1 MPDGTR
7 GLNASSLQSCFP
19 TYDDSM
25 RLDHLPRPKAR
36 SLLLCCLLALAA
48 CGGEKEAGDKGAAG
62 DQAIPVGI
70 ESVRQQPWVDEVQ
83 ALGTVRAR
91 ESVEVTAKV
100 SETVQ
105 RVHFES
111 GQQVGRGAPLVT
123 LTGQQQIASLRAAE
137 ATANE
142 AEKLYQRQS
151 QLAAQQL
158 IARASLDSQRA
169 TLDAARAQVTQIRA
183 NLSDRVI
190 RAPFAGVLGI
200 RQVSPGALVTPGTVI
215 ATLDDVSRV
224 FVDFPLP
231 ERAIAGA
238 GEGQAVTATTSAWP
252 ARNFDGTVSTVAAR
266 LDEGSRA
273 ATVRA
278 DFPNPDRALKP
289 GMLMEVRLARGEG
302 PALVIPEIA
311 VQQVGSET
319 FVWRVKQDGTI
330 EKAVIELGGRV
341 PGKVMVAKGLAA
353 GDRIVTA
360 GVGKLKANDKVTQA
374 GEPPAPA
381 AKAG

>member
-1 MPDGTR
+1 MPQR
-7 GLNASSLQSCFP
+7 FP
-19 TYDDSM
+19 
-25 RLDHLPRPKAR
+25 R
-36 SLLLCCLLALAA
+36 SLIVACLSALALSA
-48 CGGEKEAGDKGAAG
+48 CGGDASPAQGGPGNRGAAV
-62 DQAIPVGI
+62 PVGI
-70 ESVRQQPWVDEVQ
+70 EVVREQPWADDIH
-83 ALGTVRAR
+83 ALGTVKAR

-111 GQQVGRGAPLVT
+111 GQQVGRGAALVT
-123 LTGQQQIASLRAAE
+123 LTGQQQYAALRSAE
-137 ATANE
+137 AAAVE

-151 QLAAQQL
+151 RLADQQL
-158 IARASLDSQRA
+158 IARAMLDSQQA
-169 TLDAARAQVTQIRA
+169 TRDAARAQVTQIRA

-224 FVDFPLP
+224 YVDFPLP
-231 ERAIAGA
+231 ERVIAGA
-238 GEGQAVTATTSAWP
+238 GVGQAVAATTSAWP
-252 ARNFDGTVSTVAAR
+252 GRSFTGTVSTVATR

-273 ATVRA
+273 AMVRA

-289 GMLMEVRLARGEG
+289 GMLMEVSLTRGEA

-319 FVWRVKQDGTI
+319 FVWRVKTDGST
-330 EKAVIELGGRV
+330 EKAQIEVGGRV

-360 GVGKLKANDKVTQA
+360 GVGKLKAGDKVTQA
-374 GEPPAPA
+374 GEAPAPA

>member
-1 MPDGTR
+1 MRHDHSPRAAACTV
-7 GLNASSLQSCFP
+7 LLSSL
-19 TYDDSM
+19 
-25 RLDHLPRPKAR
+25 LVLG
-36 SLLLCCLLALAA
+36 A
-48 CGGEKEAGDKGAAG
+48 CGGGKEAGSQGA
-62 DQAIPVGI
+62 DRNQAVPVGI
-70 ESVRQQPWVDEVQ
+70 QSVRQEPWVDEVQ
-83 ALGTVRAR
+83 ALGTVKAR
-91 ESVEVTAKV
+91 ESVDVTAKV

-111 GQQVGRGAPLVT
+111 GQQVGRGAALVT
-123 LTGQQQIASLRAAE
+123 LTGQQQIAALRSAE
-137 ATANE
+137 AALAE
-142 AEKLYQRQS
+142 AEKLYQRQA
-151 QLAAQQL
+151 QLASQQL
-158 IARASLDSQRA
+158 IARASLDSQQA
-169 TLDAARAQVTQIRA
+169 TRDAARAQVAQIRA

-224 FVDFPLP
+224 YVDFPLP

-238 GEGQAVTATTSAWP
+238 GEGQAVTATTTAWP
-252 ARNFDGTVSTVAAR
+252 GRSFDGTVSTVAAR
-266 LDEGSRA
+266 IDEGSRA

-289 GMLMEVRLARGEG
+289 GMLMEVRLARGEA

-319 FVWRVKQDGTI
+319 FVWRVKQDGSI
-330 EKAVIELGGRV
+330 EKAQIEVGGRV

-360 GVGKLKANDKVTQA
+360 GVGKLKAGDKVTQA
-374 GEPPAPA
+374 SEAPA
-381 AKAG
+381 AAAAKG

>member
-1 MPDGTR
+1 MRHDISPR
-7 GLNASSLQSCFP
+7 VVSRSFLLF
-19 TYDDSM
+19 SM
-25 RLDHLPRPKAR
+25 
-36 SLLLCCLLALAA
+36 LLLSA
-48 CGGEKEAGDKGAAG
+48 CGGDKEVAGQGPARN
-62 DQAIPVGI
+62 QAVPVGI
-70 ESVRQQPWVDEVQ
+70 ESVREQPWIDEVQ
-83 ALGTVRAR
+83 ALGTVKAR
-91 ESVEVTAKV
+91 ESVEITAKV

-111 GQQVGRGAPLVT
+111 GQQVARGAALIT

-190 RAPFAGVLGI
+190 RAPFSGVLGM

-224 FVDFPLP
+224 YVDFPLP

-238 GEGQAVTATTSAWP
+238 GTGQAVTATTSAWP
-252 ARNFDGTVSTVAAR
+252 GRNFDGTVSTVAAR
-266 LDEGSRA
+266 VDEGSRA

-278 DFPNPDRALKP
+278 DFPNPDRARKP
-289 GMLMEVRLARGEG
+289 GMLMEVRLARGEA

-319 FVWRVKQDGTI
+319 FVWRVRQDGSI
-330 EKAVIELGGRV
+330 EKAQIEVGGRI
-341 PGKVMVAKGLAA
+341 PGKAMVAKGLAA
-353 GDRIVTA
+353 GERIVTA
-360 GVGKLKANDKVTQA
+360 GVGKLKDGDKVTQA
-374 GEPPAPA
+374 GETPAQA
-381 AKAG
+381 ATGG

>member
-7 GLNASSLQSCFP
+7 GLDAQWLQSGLP
-19 TYDDSM
+19 TRDERM
-25 RLDHLPRPKAR
+25 RHERISRAPTRMFLLIL
-36 SLLLCCLLALAA
+36 SLSLAA
-48 CGGEKEAGDKGAAG
+48 CSGEDKAGGRQAGDRAT
-62 DQAIPVGI
+62 PVGI
-70 ESVRQQPWVDEVQ
+70 ESVRVRPWVDEVR

-111 GQQVGRGAPLVT
+111 GQQVARGAPLVT
-123 LTGQQQIASLRAAE
+123 LSGQQQQAALRAAE
-137 ATANE
+137 AASVE
-142 AEKLYQRQS
+142 ADRLYERQA

-169 TLDAARAQVTQIRA
+169 TRDAARAQVTQIRA
-183 NLSDRVI
+183 NLADRVV
-190 RAPFAGVLGI
+190 RAPFSGVLGI

-224 FVDFPLP
+224 YVDFPLP

-238 GEGQAVTATTSAWP
+238 GVGQAVTATTAAWP
-252 ARNFDGTVSTVAAR
+252 GRDFDGTVSTVSAR

-273 ATVRA
+273 AMVRA
-278 DFPNPDRALKP
+278 DLPNPDGALKP
-289 GMLMEVRLARGEG
+289 GMLMEVRLARGQTQ
-302 PALVIPEIA
+302 AVVVPEIA

-319 FVWRVKQDGTI
+319 FVWRVKGDGSV
-330 EKAVIELGGRV
+330 EKAQVEIGGRV
-341 PGKVMVAKGLAA
+341 PGSAMVAKGLSA
-353 GDRIVTA
+353 GERIVTA
-360 GVGKLKANDKVTQA
+360 GVGKLKAGDKVVQA
-374 GEPPAPA
+374 VEAPA
-381 AKAG
+381 QAAKGG

>member
-1 MPDGTR
+1 
-7 GLNASSLQSCFP
+7 
-19 TYDDSM
+19 M
-25 RLDHLPRPKAR
+25 RLDHSPRAVAR
-36 SLLLCCLLALAA
+36 LLLLSSLLALTA
-48 CGGEKEAGDKGAAG
+48 CGGDKQAAG
-62 DQAIPVGI
+62 PGAGRNQAIPVGI
-70 ESVRQQPWVDEVQ
+70 ESVREQPWIDEVQ
-83 ALGTVRAR
+83 ALGTVKAR

-100 SETVQ
+100 SETVE

-111 GQQVGRGAPLVT
+111 GQQVGRGAALVT
-123 LTGQQQIASLRAAE
+123 LTGQQQYAALRSAE
-137 ATANE
+137 AAATE

-151 QLAAQQL
+151 RLAEQQL
-158 IARASLDSQRA
+158 IARAMLDSQQA
-169 TLDAARAQVTQIRA
+169 TRDAARAQVTQIRA

-238 GEGQAVTATTSAWP
+238 GAGQAVTATTSAWP
-252 ARNFDGTVSTVAAR
+252 GRSFTGTVSTVATR
-266 LDEGSRA
+266 LDEGSRSA
-273 ATVRA
+273 MVRA

-289 GMLMEVRLARGEG
+289 GMLMEVHLARGEA

-319 FVWRVKQDGTI
+319 FVWRVKPDGSI
-330 EKAVIELGGRV
+330 EKAQIEVGGRV
-341 PGKVMVAKGLAA
+341 PGKVMVAKGLAQ

-360 GVGKLKANDKVTQA
+360 GVGKLKAGDKVVQA
-374 GEPPAPA
+374 GQAPA
-381 AKAG
+381 KTAKGG

>member
-1 MPDGTR
+1 MRHDY
-7 GLNASSLQSCFP
+7 FP
-19 TYDDSM
+19 QT
-25 RLDHLPRPKAR
+25 AVR
-36 SLLLCCLLALAA
+36 SLFLLSLLALTA
-48 CGGEKEAGDKGAAG
+48 CGGGKEAAGPGAG
-62 DQAIPVGI
+62 RNQAVPVGI
-70 ESVRQQPWVDEVQ
+70 ESVREQAWADEVQ
-83 ALGTVRAR
+83 ALGTVKAR

-105 RVHFES
+105 GVHFDS
-111 GQQVGRGAPLVT
+111 GEQVARGEALVT
-123 LTGQQQIASLRAAE
+123 LTGQQQIAALRSAE
-137 ATANE
+137 AAAAE
-142 AEKLYQRQS
+142 AEKLYQRQA
-151 QLAAQQL
+151 QLADQQL
-158 IARASLDSQRA
+158 IARAMLDTQQA
-169 TLDAARAQVTQIRA
+169 TRDAARAQVTQIRA

-224 FVDFPLP
+224 YVDFPLP
-231 ERAIAGA
+231 ERAISGAGA
-238 GEGQAVTATTSAWP
+238 GQAVTATTSAWQG
-252 ARNFDGTVSTVAAR
+252 RNFAGTVSTVATR

-289 GMLMEVRLARGEG
+289 GMLMEVRLVRGEA

-319 FVWRVKQDGTI
+319 FVWRVKPDGSI
-330 EKAVIELGGRV
+330 EKAPIDVGGRT
-341 PGKVMVAKGLAA
+341 PGKVMVTKGLAE

-360 GVGKLKANDKVTQA
+360 GVGKLKAGDKVTQA
-374 GEPPAPA
+374 NQAPTKA
-381 AKAG
+381 ASAG